1 MDTTTL
7 VMIIVAAVV
16 LLLVG
21 GFLGVVFARRQ
32 RTRRLRE
39 RFGPEYERTVDQLG
53 DQDKAEEELQARV
66 KHVESLDIKPL
77 SQEQKERFAQ
87 EWRVTQEKFVD
98 QPDVAIQEAD
108 RLVREVMREKGYPVD
123 DFEQRAADI
132 SVDYPEL
139 VTNYRGMHTIASRS
153 EQEDVSTEE
162 MRQAMVHCRAL
173 FEELLGTQVHE
184 NMNKKE
190 TV

>member
-39 RFGPEYERTVDQLG
+39 RFGPEYERTVDHLG

-66 KHVESLDIKPL
+66 EHVESLDIKPL

-98 QPDVAIQEAD
+98 QPVVAIQEAD

-162 MRQAMVHCRAL
+162 MRQAMVHGRAL
-173 FEELLGTQVHE
+173 FEELLGAQVHE

>member
-32 RTRRLRE
+32 RTKHLRE
-39 RFGPEYERTVDQLG
+39 RFGPEYERTVDHLG

-66 KHVESLDIKPL
+66 EHVESLDIKPL

-98 QPDVAIQEAD
+98 QPVVAIQEAD

-123 DFEQRAADI
+123 DFEQRVADI

-173 FEELLGTQVHE
+173 FEELLGTQLHE
-184 NMNKKE
+184 NMKKKE
-190 TV
+190 TI

>member
-7 VMIIVAAVV
+7 VMIVVAAVV

-32 RTRRLRE
+32 RTKRLQE
-39 RFGPEYERTVDQLG
+39 RFGPEYDRAVDQFG
-53 DQDKAEEELQARV
+53 DQDEAEEALEARV
-66 KHVESLDIKPL
+66 EHVESLNIQPL
-77 SQEQKERFAQ
+77 SEQQRDRFTR
-87 EWRVTQEKFVD
+87 EWRATQEKFVD
-98 QPDVAIQEAD
+98 QPVVALQEAD

-139 VTNYRGMHTIASRS
+139 VTNYRSMHTIASRS
-153 EQEDVSTEE
+153 EREDVSTED

-173 FEELLGTQVHE
+173 FEQLLGREVHE
-184 NMNKKE
+184 DMTRKE
-190 TV
+190 KV

>member
-32 RTRRLRE
+32 RTKRLKE

-53 DQDKAEEELQARV
+53 DRDEAEEDLEARV
-66 KHVESLDIKPL
+66 EHVESLDIQPL
-77 SQEQKERFAQ
+77 PEEQKERFAR
-87 EWRVTQEKFVD
+87 EWRATQEKFVD
-98 QPDVAIQEAD
+98 QPAVAIQEAD

-139 VTNYRGMHTIASRS
+139 VTNYRSMHTIATRS
-153 EQEDVSTEE
+153 AQDDISTEE

-173 FEELLGTQVHE
+173 FEELLGTEVHE
-184 NMNKKE
+184 TMKRKE
-190 TV
+190 RV

>member
-7 VMIIVAAVV
+7 VIIIAAAVV

-21 GFLGVVFARRQ
+21 GFLGVAFARRQ
-32 RTRRLRE
+32 RTKRLRE
-39 RFGPEYERTVDQLG
+39 RFGPEYERTVDEFG
-53 DQDKAEEELQARV
+53 DQEEAEGELQARLD
-66 KHVESLDIKPL
+66 HVESLNIRPL
-77 SQEQKERFAQ
+77 SEEQKERFTR
-87 EWRVTQEKFVD
+87 EWRATQEKFVD
-98 QPDVAIQEAD
+98 HPVVAIQEAD

-139 VTNYRGMHTIASRS
+139 VTNYRSMHTIASRS
-153 EQEDVSTEE
+153 EREDVNTED

-173 FEELLGTQVHE
+173 FEQLLGTEVHE
-184 NMNKKE
+184 DMIRKE
-190 TV
+190 KV

>member
-39 RFGPEYERTVDQLG
+39 RFGPEYERTVDHLG

-66 KHVESLDIKPL
+66 EHVESLDIKPL

-184 NMNKKE
+184 NMKKKE
-190 TV
+190 TI

>member
-39 RFGPEYERTVDQLG
+39 RFGPEYERTVDHLG

-66 KHVESLDIKPL
+66 EHVESLDIKPL

-98 QPDVAIQEAD
+98 EPVVAIQEAD

-173 FEELLGTQVHE
+173 FEELLGTQLHE
-184 NMNKKE
+184 NMKKKE
-190 TV
+190 TI

>member
-39 RFGPEYERTVDQLG
+39 RFGPEYERTVDHLG

-66 KHVESLDIKPL
+66 EHVESLDIKPL

-98 QPDVAIQEAD
+98 EPVVAIQEAD

-173 FEELLGTQVHE
+173 FEELLDTQVHE
-184 NMNKKE
+184 NMKKKE
-190 TV
+190 TI

>member
-32 RTRRLRE
+32 RTKRLKE

-53 DQDKAEEELQARV
+53 DQDEAEEELEARV
-66 KHVESLDIKPL
+66 EHVESLDIQPL
-77 SQEQKERFAQ
+77 SEEQKESFAR
-87 EWRVTQEKFVD
+87 EWRATQEKFVD
-98 QPDVAIQEAD
+98 QPVVAIQEAD
-108 RLVREVMREKGYPVD
+108 RLVREVMRTKGYPVD

-139 VTNYRGMHTIASRS
+139 VTNYRSMHAVAARS
-153 EQEDVSTEE
+153 EQEDISTEE

-173 FEELLGTQVHE
+173 FEELLGTEVHAT
-184 NMNKKE
+184 MKRKE
-190 TV
+190 KV

>member
-32 RTRRLRE
+32 RTKHLRE
-39 RFGPEYERTVDQLG
+39 RFGPEYERTVDHLG

-66 KHVESLDIKPL
+66 EHVESLDIKPL

-98 QPDVAIQEAD
+98 QPVVAIQEAD

-123 DFEQRAADI
+123 DFEQRVADI

-184 NMNKKE
+184 NMKKKE
-190 TV
+190 TI